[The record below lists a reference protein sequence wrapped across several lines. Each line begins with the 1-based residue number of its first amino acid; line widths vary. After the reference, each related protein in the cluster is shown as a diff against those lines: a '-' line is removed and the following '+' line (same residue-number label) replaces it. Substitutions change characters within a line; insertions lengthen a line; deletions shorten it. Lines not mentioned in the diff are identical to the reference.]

1 MGSRSAYKLQGV
13 SINALCIYRHEHDR
27 NLGTQVLG
35 CCHGEL
41 DRVYE
46 TVRRLERQSIGI
58 DLLICCGDFM
68 SVRNEQDLD
77 HVCMPQQHRE
87 RQDMKDF
94 SKYYTGRVEAPVTT
108 IFVGGRNEAANLL
121 REHYFGGWVAPRIY
135 YLGCAGVVRIGPLRI
150 AGISGNFVASDYF
163 RGRHECPPFTEEYKR
178 SAVHA
183 REYDA
188 ARLEKLQEP
197 IDIVVSYDW
206 PRGIWK
212 FGNYEK
218 MCEQPDLGENVKREM
233 EGNTLGSPAAMELL
247 KKLRPL
253 FWFSSSLQAKFPALV
268 PHGDGTF
275 TRFLALDRCR
285 TGREYMQVL
294 DIDPRCPTAM
304 QALPRPSWLKTPA
317 LPRLPVPL
325 CYDAEWL
332 AVQKVNHET
341 LDSNNFWLMSISF
354 SWQPAKA
361 KLAAATREDVD
372 WVKKRLRDDVGAV
385 PSYRGRRHPDLL
397 PTKLRKSR
405 GAGRQTFQNFS
416 TEQLR
421 ELYDFRG
428 LVFPGHLDKPSMIKK
443 LEEYDAL
450 HGEEEEEKA
459 VEGEGFPIP
468 LNFEAEPLNP
478 QQQRARLLAILEL
491 HDLWKDHESQRRQVL
506 RSTHMEQV
514 YDPFS
519 DASVPEL
526 AVPSVASAGPPHTAG
541 DDVKPAIPSDEP
553 QEESTDREAPPAEV
567 GEGTAPVTAEDQAIY
582 PNPPDAA
589 PEPEQEAA
597 AAEEAPMSTDA
608 GGAEAAEEED
618 DEQLRAALQQ
628 TQQRA
633 EKAPE
638 SLEESE
644 YGASAAALAAAVM
657 ELAENFQEGDD
668 PGPLLLA
675 VDQVEGV
682 LEALTGGE
690 EVTEADSE
698 EAVDGFAALAKALAD
713 AEREEAE
720 AAEAAAVVVDVDA
733 PATKAPAVLS
743 LYLRAMY
750 IAYAQ
755 SCQLKNRTSWNVPPK
770 SKCKAIHAE
779 RRVRA
784 LRLSEMPVPPTPA
797 TASNQVSASASTVPV
812 RSSLAEA
819 PAASQTSAG
828 SSADRRQ
835 DSSAPPLQ
843 VGSHVRL
850 RGLEKRPELNGS
862 CGRLAAFDPSDGRWQ
877 LALADGKGTI
887 RVRPE
892 NVTLEPESK
901 GSSSSSGA
909 TAESDIPE
917 EFRCVITR
925 DLMERPV
932 ITSDGHTYERS
943 AIAKWLEEHSTS
955 PKTGQELPDKVLR
968 PNHALRAQII
978 AYRER
983 KGLPSLPPWE
993 PEPQ

>member
-1 MGSRSAYKLQGV
+1 MIVKHIRDCYANDGPWPTFGAPALGLCQEHSGCSTMRIGV
-13 SINALCIYRHEHDR
+13 I
-27 NLGTQVLG
+27 G

-46 TVRRLERQSIGI
+46 TVRKLERQSIGI

-94 SKYYTGRVEAPVTT
+94 SKYCTGRAEAPVTT

-197 IDIVVSYDW
+197 IDIAVSYDW

-212 FGNYEK
+212 FGNYER

-253 FWFSSSLQAKFPALV
+253 FWFSSSLQVKFPALV

-304 QALPRPSWLKTPA
+304 QALPRPSWQKTPS
-317 LPRLPVPL
+317 LRRLPVPL

-332 AVQKVNHET
+332 AVQKVNHE
-341 LDSNNFWLMSISF
+341 SISF

-361 KLAAATREDVD
+361 KLAAATREDID

-450 HGEEEEEKA
+450 HGEEEAEEKA
-459 VEGEGFPIP
+459 MEGEGFPIP
-468 LNFEAEPLNP
+468 LNFEDEPANP
-478 QQQRARLLAILEL
+478 QQQRSRLLAILEL
-491 HDLWKDHESQRRQVL
+491 HDLWKDQESQRRQVL

-526 AVPSVASAGPPHTAG
+526 TVPPVASAGPAHTAG
-541 DDVKPAIPSDEP
+541 HDVKPAMPSDEP
-553 QEESTDREAPPAEV
+553 QEVHERPALGIEHGLESANREAPPAEV
-567 GEGTAPVTAEDQAIY
+567 DTGTAPGAEAEDRAIY
-582 PNPPDAA
+582 PDAADAA
-589 PEPEQEAA
+589 PEPEQ
-597 AAEEAPMSTDA
+597 APLPTDA
-608 GGAEAAEEED
+608 GGAEAADEED
-618 DEQLRAALQQ
+618 DAASDQAAEEQLRAALQQ
-628 TQQRA
+628 RQHLA
-633 EKAPE
+633 DKAPE
-638 SLEESE
+638 AQLEDSE

-690 EVTEADSE
+690 EVTEADPE
-698 EAVDGFAALAKALAD
+698 EAVDGFAALAKALAE

-733 PATKAPAVLS
+733 PAPRK
-743 LYLRAMY
+743 
-750 IAYAQ
+750 
-755 SCQLKNRTSWNVPPK
+755 
-770 SKCKAIHAE
+770 
-779 RRVRA
+779 RRR
-784 LRLSEMPVPPTPA
+784 
-797 TASNQVSASASTVPV
+797 
-812 RSSLAEA
+812 
-819 PAASQTSAG
+819 
-828 SSADRRQ
+828 
-835 DSSAPPLQ
+835 
-843 VGSHVRL
+843 
-850 RGLEKRPELNGS
+850 
-862 CGRLAAFDPSDGRWQ
+862 F
-877 LALADGKGTI
+877 
-887 RVRPE
+887 
-892 NVTLEPESK
+892 
-901 GSSSSSGA
+901 
-909 TAESDIPE
+909 
-917 EFRCVITR
+917 
-925 DLMERPV
+925 
-932 ITSDGHTYERS
+932 
-943 AIAKWLEEHSTS
+943 
-955 PKTGQELPDKVLR
+955 
-968 PNHALRAQII
+968 
-978 AYRER
+978 
-983 KGLPSLPPWE
+983 
-993 PEPQ
+993 